1 MRISDWS
8 SDVCSSDLPMTQQM
22 TPAAAHRVTH
32 ADFTIERVYD
42 AAPARVYAA
51 FADAETKQ
59 RWSFC
64 HSDWPVEHALD
75 FRSEERR
82 VGTECGS
89 RVDFGECRIIK
100 KQT

>member
-1 MRISDWS
+1 MN
-8 SDVCSSDLPMTQQM
+8 QQM

-75 FRSEERR
+75 FRPGGRETIRTGPPGGTVHLCAALYHARSEERR
-82 VGTECGS
+82 VGEELGRTVS
-89 RVDFGECRIIK
+89 
-100 KQT
+100 T